1 MRLSI
6 YIEDDYAQLNGYKIS
21 KDIAFEIKDLE
32 RQLAEARED
41 KKKIMRW
48 MKKYLDRP
56 NGYRSIGFSDLYEM
70 YGQLKEKG
78 E

>member
-32 RQLAEARED
+32 RQLAEAREEN
-41 KKKIMRW
+41 KKLNTI
-48 MKKYLDRP
+48 
-56 NGYRSIGFSDLYEM
+56 IEM
-70 YGQLKEKG
+70 LCPKAHTPVKE
-78 E
+78 